1 MRSLFFALALTGCV
15 VPQVSQELRVT
26 AQFQENR
33 VVLKPVGFGAGVKWY
48 RSYSPFE
55 PKDLD
60 GTRLPIAQVEPIDG
74 QLASGVQYYYL
85 AMQGGRWACS
95 SAVQVPAQRLP
106 ARLAQPRIRVDKAH
120 YLLQVWDGQR
130 LCKTY
135 PIVMGRMSGRRK
147 LQYDNASTPEG
158 RYTICNLQPQATYY
172 RAFDIDY
179 PNAVDRARYDL
190 MQPNTDI
197 GGEIQ
202 IHGQGIHSNW
212 TFGCMALRNQDMDE
226 LFAHPEIDVG
236 TPVWI
241 YGGELTL
248 ADLESDAA
256 HPMDPLQLGRW
267 QRSQKLP
274 MTCIYDRATRSRLKG
289 RGI

>member
-1 MRSLFFALALTGCV
+1 
-15 VPQVSQELRVT
+15 
-26 AQFQENR
+26 
-33 VVLKPVGFGAGVKWY
+33 
-48 RSYSPFE
+48 
-55 PKDLD
+55 
-60 GTRLPIAQVEPIDG
+60 
-74 QLASGVQYYYL
+74 
-85 AMQGGRWACS
+85 
-95 SAVQVPAQRLP
+95 
-106 ARLAQPRIRVDKAH
+106 
-120 YLLQVWDGQR
+120 
-130 LCKTY
+130 
-135 PIVMGRMSGRRK
+135 
-147 LQYDNASTPEG
+147 
-158 RYTICNLQPQATYY
+158 
-172 RAFDIDY
+172 
-179 PNAVDRARYDL
+179 VDRARYDL

-256 HPMDPLQLGRW
+256 HRMDPLQLGRW